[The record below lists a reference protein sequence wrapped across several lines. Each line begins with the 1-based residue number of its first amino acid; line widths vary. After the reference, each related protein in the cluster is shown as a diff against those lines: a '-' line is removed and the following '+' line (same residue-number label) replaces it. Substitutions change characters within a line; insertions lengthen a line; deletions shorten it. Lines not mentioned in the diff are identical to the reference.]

1 MPRLDP
7 PHRPVNVSPPERM
20 VDEPQALEGNAGQ
33 SCGRMSMTDT
43 NATDARRW
51 QAENQAAVA
60 AWNEHV
66 DRHGILLAEFR
77 SF

>member
-1 MPRLDP
+1 MPKLDP
-7 PHRPVNVSPPERM
+7 PHRPVNIFLPERT
-20 VDEPQALEGNAGQ
+20 VDEVQASESNAGQ
-33 SCGRMSMTDT
+33 SCERVPMVDT

-51 QAENQAAVA
+51 RAENQAAVA

>member
-7 PHRPVNVSPPERM
+7 LHRPVNVSPPERM

-60 AWNEHV
+60 AWNEPV